1 MFWIPGYKPAR
12 HYQGAT
18 AEAIAWYLGSHPA
31 ALYMSAPSPMAP
43 APESMFVPPP
53 ARSEPNEQL
62 SASLRRLIAKFDPV
76 ERDLRNRALGR
87 AGEEFVVELER
98 RQFAG
103 LGR

>member
-12 HYQGAT
+12 HYQGAI
-18 AEAIAWYLGSHPA
+18 AEAIARYLGSHPA

-53 ARSEPNEQL
+53 APSEPNEQL